1 MNGNTH
7 FVPLMV
13 VHKVGLLELRLPSGW
28 SWLVLAELKARELV
42 RSIRVEI
49 RIIV

>member
-7 FVPLMV
+7 FVPLRV
-13 VHKVGLLELRLPSGW
+13 VHKVGLLELILPLGW
-28 SWLVLAELKARELV
+28 SWLVLAEHWAKEVV

-49 RIIV
+49 AIIM